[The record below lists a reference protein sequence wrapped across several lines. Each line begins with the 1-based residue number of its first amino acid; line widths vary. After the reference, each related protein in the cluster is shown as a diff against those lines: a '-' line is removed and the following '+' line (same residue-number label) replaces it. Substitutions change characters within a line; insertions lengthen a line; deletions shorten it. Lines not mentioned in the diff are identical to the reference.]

1 MKQRSTFVVSE
12 SHGTLPE
19 NFSLKN
25 DTFIIKAL
33 PPSALREDRVT
44 FGVHELPAEIQGV
57 LSSCREVH
65 LKLTSGDIYESI
77 DPYSSRTPAG
87 LHVFLS
93 PEQGASPYAN
103 LPLGYVLHTDKDLW
117 AETRFA
123 SFLRRSSA

>member
-19 NFSLKN
+19 NFSLKK
-25 DTFIIKAL
+25 DTFIIKSL
-33 PPSALREDRVT
+33 PPSTVREDRVT
-44 FGVHELPAEIQGV
+44 FGLHELPVEIQDA

-93 PEQGASPYAN
+93 SEQGASPYAN
-103 LPLGYVLHTDKDLW
+103 LPS
-117 AETRFA
+117 R
-123 SFLRRSSA
+123 LRVTH